1 MKKARYELEEKDK
14 KDIVK
19 LTYKYALRIVQI
31 ANKLPNSNGIYP
43 IRDQLIRSG
52 TSVEANAEEAS
63 AGFSRNDF
71 IYKMAVASKEARESN
86 YWLRLIRDSGIA
98 KTKELEEEINDAIA
112 ESNELKKIITSIV
125 KTSKERNKE

>member
-1 MKKARYELEEKDK
+1 MNKVKHELEEKDK

-19 LTYKYALRIVQI
+19 RTYKYALRIVQT
-31 ANKLPNSNGIYP
+31 AYKLPNSYGTYP

-52 TSVEANAEEAS
+52 TSVGANAEEAS

-98 KTKELEEEINDAIA
+98 KTKELEQEINEAIA
-112 ESNELKKIITSIV
+112 ESSELKKILTSIV
-125 KTSKERNKE
+125 KTSKERNSA

>member
-1 MKKARYELEEKDK
+1 MKKIKYELEEKDK

-19 LTYKYALRIVQI
+19 RTYKYALRIVHV
-31 ANKLPNSNGIYP
+31 AKKLPNSSGAYT

-52 TSVEANAEEAS
+52 TSVGANAEEAS

-86 YWLRLIRDSGIA
+86 YWLRLIRDAGIA
-98 KTKELEEEINDAIA
+98 KTKELEEEISDAIA
-112 ESNELKKIITSIV
+112 ESNELKKILTSIV
-125 KTSKERNKE
+125 KTSKERNNE

>member
-1 MKKARYELEEKDK
+1 MKKEKYELEEKDK

-19 LTYKYALRIVQI
+19 RTYKYALRVIQL
-31 ANKLPNSNGIYP
+31 ANKLPNSTVTYP

-52 TSVEANAEEAS
+52 TSVGANAEEAS

-98 KTKELEEEINDAIA
+98 KTKELEEEINNAIT
-112 ESNELKKIITSIV
+112 ESTELKKILTSIV
-125 KTSKERNKE
+125 KTSKERK

>member
-1 MKKARYELEEKDK
+1 MKKAKYELEDKDK

-19 LTYKYALRIVQI
+19 RTYKYALRIVQL
-31 ANKLPNSNGIYP
+31 ANRLPNSYGAYP

-52 TSVEANAEEAS
+52 TSVGANAEEAS

-98 KTKELEEEINDAIA
+98 KTKELEEEINSAIA
-112 ESNELKKIITSIV
+112 ESNELKKILTSIV
-125 KTSKERNKE
+125 KTSKERK

>member
-1 MKKARYELEEKDK
+1 MKITKYELEEKDK

-19 LTYKYALRIVQI
+19 RAYKYALRIVQI

-52 TSVEANAEEAS
+52 TSVGANAEEAS

-98 KTKELEEEINDAIA
+98 KTKELEQEINDAIS
-112 ESNELKKIITSIV
+112 ESSELKKILTSIV
-125 KTSKERNKE
+125 KTSKERNKK

>member
-1 MKKARYELEEKDK
+1 MKKEKYELEDKDK

-19 LTYKYALRIVQI
+19 RTYKYALRIVQL
-31 ANKLPNSNGIYP
+31 ANRLPNSCGAYP

-52 TSVEANAEEAS
+52 TSVGANTEEAS

-98 KTKELEEEINDAIA
+98 KTKELEEEINSAVA
-112 ESNELKKIITSIV
+112 ESNELKKILTSIV
-125 KTSKERNKE
+125 KTSKERK

>member
-1 MKKARYELEEKDK
+1 MKKAKYELEEKDK

-19 LTYKYALRIVQI
+19 RTYKYALRIVQI

-52 TSVEANAEEAS
+52 TSVGANAEEAS

-71 IYKMAVASKEARESN
+71 IYKMSVASKEARESN

-98 KTKELEEEINDAIA
+98 KAKELEEEMNEAIT
-112 ESNELKKIITSIV
+112 ESSELKKILTSIV
-125 KTSKERNKE
+125 KTSKERNTE

>member
-1 MKKARYELEEKDK
+1 MKKAKYELEEKDK
-14 KDIVK
+14 KDIVIR
-19 LTYKYALRIVQI
+19 TYKYALRIVQL
-31 ANKLPNSNGIYP
+31 ANELPNSSVTYP

-52 TSVEANAEEAS
+52 TSVGANAEEAS

-98 KTKELEEEINDAIA
+98 KTKELEEEINSAIA
-112 ESNELKKIITSIV
+112 ESNELKKILTSIV
-125 KTSKERNKE
+125 KTSKERK